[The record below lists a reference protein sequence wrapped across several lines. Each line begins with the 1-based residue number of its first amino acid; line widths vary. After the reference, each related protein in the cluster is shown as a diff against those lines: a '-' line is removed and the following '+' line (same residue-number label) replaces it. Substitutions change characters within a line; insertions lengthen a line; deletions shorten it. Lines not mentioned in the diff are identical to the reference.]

1 MLNFLSLLI
10 KEIIEILYT
19 LTGWGFFIKKKRYKK
34 QKAIHNMM
42 SMLPCSF
49 NNMVLRICYLF
60 VCEFLNVVYNI
71 NNKYNSSALW
81 KSAISVTFVNHVS
94 V

>member
-19 LTGWGFFIKKKRYKK
+19 LTGCGFFIKKKDKK
-34 QKAIHNMM
+34 NMM

>member
-1 MLNFLSLLI
+1 MLNCLSLLI

-19 LTGWGFFIKKKRYKK
+19 LTGCGFFIKKKRSKN
-34 QKAIHNMM
+34 IM

-71 NNKYNSSALW
+71 NNTYNSSALW

>member
-1 MLNFLSLLI
+1 
-10 KEIIEILYT
+10 
-19 LTGWGFFIKKKRYKK
+19 
-34 QKAIHNMM
+34 MM
-42 SMLPCSF
+42 SMLFCSF

-71 NNKYNSSALW
+71 NNKYNSFVLW
-81 KSAISVTFVNHVS
+81 KFVIFVIFVNYVF

>member
-1 MLNFLSLLI
+1 
-10 KEIIEILYT
+10 
-19 LTGWGFFIKKKRYKK
+19 
-34 QKAIHNMM
+34 MM

-49 NNMVLRICYLF
+49 NNNMVLRRSEVDLDRCYLF
-60 VCEFLNVVYNI
+60 VCEFLKIVYNI

-94 V
+94 EYIPQRK

>member
-1 MLNFLSLLI
+1 
-10 KEIIEILYT
+10 
-19 LTGWGFFIKKKRYKK
+19 
-34 QKAIHNMM
+34 MM